1 MTARTAA
8 TVGTNLILSSL
19 LATLSY
25 LPFELLA
32 KSTLIFCLLLF
43 ILDPYPGS
51 RLVALIAVG
60 GVMLIN
66 RLRLKYVSA
75 EGGEHQS
82 MREKKKK
89 KSE

>member
-1 MTARTAA
+1 M
-8 TVGTNLILSSL
+8 
-19 LATLSY
+19 
-25 LPFELLA
+25 A

-66 RLRLKYVSA
+66 RLRLKYIPA
-75 EGGEHQS
+75 EGEVHADGGGEEGGGGMGQQKQQNSVH
-82 MREKKKK
+82 EK